1 MKISFKDQVVL
12 KGFGTIVR
20 NIIFNMFLHI
30 NIIFVILKH
39 FFTIIKIFNKKIYF
53 ITYYYN

>member
-12 KGFGTIVR
+12 RDFGTIVR

-39 FFTIIKIFNKKIYF
+39 FFYDNKNI
-53 ITYYYN
+53 